1 MFPIITVVALAALA
15 AVLSF
20 HRFLIGRPAAG
31 RSVIYGDL
39 AKGWLLWLRGQART
53 ATGKGAPAGW
63 VAWLRCLRVWRMPP
77 VERAVFIVFYA
88 SFLTL
93 AGTGLACA
101 VFIPRGLYGFPLLA
115 HVTAGG
121 LFAVSLAVIVLLRG
135 KDYLITTVRFG
146 VEPSSL
152 DPRNWGVTVPVL
164 LRVLFWFFV
173 LAGFTEIVTAVVPM
187 LPLLHTPGQTL
198 MLEAH
203 RYGALASTVVAI
215 LIADLSLL
223 KPKS

>member
-20 HRFLIGRPAAG
+20 HRFLIGRPEAS
-31 RSVIYGDL
+31 RSLIYGDL

-53 ATGKGAPAGW
+53 ATRKGAPAAW
-63 VAWLRCLRVWRMPP
+63 MAWLRDLRVWRMPP
-77 VERAVFIVFYA
+77 IERIVFVVFYA

-93 AGTGLACA
+93 AATGLFCS
-101 VFIPRGLYGFPLLA
+101 VFIPRGLFGFPLLA
-115 HVTAGG
+115 HVAAGG
-121 LFAVSLAVIVLLRG
+121 VFAVSLAVIVLLRG
-135 KDYLITTVRFG
+135 KDYLITTARFG
-146 VEPSSL
+146 VEPRSL

-173 LAGFTEIVTAVVPM
+173 LGGFTEILTAVLPM
-187 LPLLHTPGQTL
+187 LPLLHTPGQKL

-203 RYGALASTVVAI
+203 RYGALASTVLAI